1 MLERAFLKDK
11 DIARLLNI
19 SASWVRGQRHKRAHG
34 LPHIFNLEP
43 RLIGSC
49 VRYSTAE
56 VQAFIAAIE
65 QGGIPND

>member
-1 MLERAFLKDK
+1 
-11 DIARLLNI
+11 
-19 SASWVRGQRHKRAHG
+19 
-34 LPHIFNLEP
+34 LEP